1 LLGERVSVVNAIGI
15 AFCLLGVALI
25 SYRSRGDL
33 LGLLVPRITAQ
44 RVHAARIPLSTPTI
58 TPDPSSVS
66 LPLKKTVDYVHS
78 VCVAI
83 YGFNSIIVIL
93 GITCLFLSPLR

>member
-1 LLGERVSVVNAIGI
+1 MLGPTR
-15 AFCLLGVALI
+15 LVALI

-33 LGLLVPRITAQ
+33 PGLLVPRITAQ

-66 LPLKKTVDYVHS
+66 LPPKKTVDYVHS

-83 YGFNSIIVIL
+83 YGFNLTATMFGVTRPPTRIAAVEKL
-93 GITCLFLSPLR
+93 